1 VLVLVNGAIRLLA
14 TPDDILTKHD
24 LHKLYFG

>member
-1 VLVLVNGAIRLLA
+1 VLVNGATRLLA

-24 LHKLYFG
+24 LHKLYLG